1 MTSRGAPLGK
11 KGGEVIVDA
20 EVRETSGPPGPP
32 TWGFSLR
39 STRSFVSNPALE
51 LLLPGDGIAHIAK
64 GFEVNEASDM
74 VSTRE
79 AGGEAALVLIH
90 ASREIVGDA
99 RVYHSRPTGH
109 EVHVVGAHDP
119 PKSCIWGS
127 RPASFLGGLALNPPS
142 TLRLFLS

>member
-1 MTSRGAPLGK
+1 
-11 KGGEVIVDA
+11 
-20 EVRETSGPPGPP
+20 
-32 TWGFSLR
+32 
-39 STRSFVSNPALE
+39 
-51 LLLPGDGIAHIAK
+51 
-64 GFEVNEASDM
+64 M

-109 EVHVVGAHDP
+109 DVHVVGAHDP

-142 TLRLFLS
+142 KLRLFLSLAPQARRIFPSAHSPQAPRFDLPSRPFRAPTRLAQQLP